1 MGLVTKKKIGVLM
14 GGLSSEREVSLAS
27 GNAILAALKD
37 KGYDAVAVDVGR
49 DVGEQLRKSG
59 VEVAF
64 NGLHGKFGEDGAIQG
79 LLELLGIPYTG
90 SGILASAM
98 GMNKI
103 ISKTVFKAYGL
114 HVGPFMVVSAG
125 DKEPLTTAQ
134 LELGFPLV
142 VKPSSEGSSVG
153 VSVINTGDELAPAVK
168 LAFSYDRE
176 VLLEKYIRGMEVQV
190 GVLGER
196 ALGAIEIVPRDVF
209 YSYKAK
215 YEQGMSEH
223 FFPARVPEA
232 VYKRTLDAGL
242 AAHRA
247 LGCRGYSRVDFIIDA
262 AGEPYILEVNT
273 LPGMTVTSLLPDI
286 ARGVGM
292 SFPGLVEEILRLALV
307 KHG

>member
-1 MGLVTKKKIGVLM
+1 MALITKKKIGVLM

-27 GNAILAALKD
+27 GNAILEALKG

-79 LLELLGIPYTG
+79 LLEILGIPFTG

-134 LELGFPLV
+134 MELGFPLV
-142 VKPSSEGSSVG
+142 VKPCSEGSSVG
-153 VSVINTGDELAPAVK
+153 VSVVNTGDELAPAVK

-176 VLLEKYIRGMEVQV
+176 ILIEKYIRGMEVQV
-190 GVLGER
+190 GILGER
-196 ALGAIEIVPRDVF
+196 ALGAIEIVPKDVF
-209 YSYKAK
+209 YTYKAK

-262 AGEPYILEVNT
+262 AGDPYILEVNT
-273 LPGMTVTSLLPDI
+273 LPGMTATSLLPDI

-292 SFPGLVEEILRLALV
+292 SFPDLVEEILRLALE
-307 KHG
+307 KR

>member
-1 MGLVTKKKIGVLM
+1 MALITKKKIGVLM
-14 GGLSSEREVSLAS
+14 GGLSSERKVSLAS
-27 GNAILAALKD
+27 GSAILEALMG
-37 KGYDAVAVDVGR
+37 KGYDAVVVDVGR

-79 LLELLGIPYTG
+79 LLEILGIPFTG

-125 DKEPLTTAQ
+125 DKEPLTKAQ
-134 LELGFPLV
+134 MELGFPLV

-153 VSVINTGDELAPAVK
+153 VSVVNTGDELAPAVK

-176 VLLEKYIRGMEVQV
+176 VLIEKYIRGMEVQV
-190 GVLGER
+190 GILGER
-196 ALGAIEIVPRDVF
+196 ALGAIEIVPKDVF

-223 FFPARVPEA
+223 FFPARIPEA

-262 AGEPYILEVNT
+262 AGDPYILEVNT
-273 LPGMTVTSLLPDI
+273 LPGMTATSLLPDI

-292 SFPGLVEEILRLALV
+292 SFPDLVEEILRLALQ
-307 KHG
+307 KT